1 MSKSGYS
8 VTTQG
13 EVALA
18 AAGTV
23 LNLLGVKA
31 GTDQNVDLISWWID
45 FDGVTAADKPVRVG
59 LYTCTF
65 ASNPPGTSS
74 TSVVVKQQYGR
85 VAGNGFS
92 AARSWSSAPTVIDTE
107 PIDEFSLDANKG
119 IYRYDWPL
127 GQTPDSA
134 LSQGFLIRVLVET
147 GDSTSAVSRAGLKFE
162 RG

>member
-1 MSKSGYS
+1 MAKSGYAI
-8 VTTQG
+8 TTQG
-13 EVALA
+13 EVSLL

-31 GTDQNVDLISWWID
+31 GTDMGVDVISWWVD

-59 LYTCTF
+59 LYACTF
-65 ASNPPGTSS
+65 ATNAPGTNS

-85 VAGNGFS
+85 VAGTGFTG
-92 AARSWSSAPTVIDTE
+92 AKNWTTAPTVIDTE
-107 PIDEFSLDANKG
+107 PLDEFSLDANKG

-127 GQTPDSA
+127 GQSPDTPLA
-134 LSQGFLIRVLVET
+134 NGVLIRVLVET
-147 GDSTSAVSRAGLKFE
+147 GDSTAAVARAGLKFE

>member
-1 MSKSGYS
+1 MSKSGYA

-31 GTDQNVDLISWWID
+31 GVDQNVDLVSWWID
-45 FDGVTAADKPVRVG
+45 FDGIAAADKPVQVG
-59 LYTCTF
+59 IYACSF
-65 ASNPPGTSS
+65 ATNAPGTNS

-85 VAGNGFS
+85 VVGNGFT
-92 AARSWSSAPTVIDTE
+92 AARSWSTAPTVIDTE
-107 PIDEFSLDANKG
+107 PIDEFALDANKG
-119 IYRYDWPL
+119 LYRYDWPL
-127 GQTPDSA
+127 GSTPDTP
-134 LSQGFLIRVLVET
+134 LGQGFLVRVRVET
-147 GDSTSAVSRAGLKFE
+147 GDSTAAVTRAGMKFE

>member
-1 MSKSGYS
+1 MAKSGYS

-31 GTDQNVDLISWWID
+31 GTDQNVDLVSWWID

-65 ASNPPGTSS
+65 ATNPPGTNS
-74 TSVVVKQQYGR
+74 TSVTVKQQYGR
-85 VAGNGFS
+85 VAGNGFTAAKGWS
-92 AARSWSSAPTVIDTE
+92 AAPTVIATE

-119 IYRYDWPL
+119 LYRYDWPL
-127 GQTPDSA
+127 GQSPDCA
-134 LSQGFLIRVLVET
+134 LSEGFLVRVLVET
-147 GDSTSAVSRAGLKFE
+147 GDSTAAVSRAGLKFE

>member
-8 VTTQG
+8 ITTQG

-31 GTDQNVDLISWWID
+31 GTDQNVDLVSWWID

-59 LYTCTF
+59 LYVCTF
-65 ASNPPGTSS
+65 ATNAPGTNS
-74 TSVVVKQQYGR
+74 TSVTVKQQYGR
-85 VAGNGFS
+85 VAGNGFT
-92 AARSWSSAPTVIDTE
+92 AAKSWSSAPTVIDSE
-107 PIDEFSLDANKG
+107 AVDEFSLDANKG
-119 IYRYDWPL
+119 LYRYDWPL
-127 GQTPDSA
+127 GQSPDTPLA
-134 LSQGFLIRVLVET
+134 QGFLIRLLVET
-147 GDSTSAVSRAGLKFE
+147 GDTTAAVARAGMKFE